1 MKDMVKSQG
10 LTQNSIWLLI
20 RCPKVCQLKGM
31 MAASACFQ
39 GKASETTRIPP
50 MAQDPQIQKPLV
62 FLHMFPCHVQ
72 RHLRGLWPLNVPV
85 PPRAWRSLPLC
96 ASAAAAWERNI
107 GSCKGGTLAGEC
119 HQTWRTYIIYGGIMF
134 LIAYSLECSISSI
147 LSNDTPSVWRD
158 GGGVFYRSND
168 WCIFLR

>member
-1 MKDMVKSQG
+1 MVKSQG

-62 FLHMFPCHVQ
+62 FFTCFHATSS
-72 RHLRGLWPLNVPV
+72 G
-85 PPRAWRSLPLC
+85 
-96 ASAAAAWERNI
+96 
-107 GSCKGGTLAGEC
+107 
-119 HQTWRTYIIYGGIMF
+119 IYEAF
-134 LIAYSLECSISSI
+134 DL
-147 LSNDTPSVWRD
+147 
-158 GGGVFYRSND
+158 
-168 WCIFLR
+168 